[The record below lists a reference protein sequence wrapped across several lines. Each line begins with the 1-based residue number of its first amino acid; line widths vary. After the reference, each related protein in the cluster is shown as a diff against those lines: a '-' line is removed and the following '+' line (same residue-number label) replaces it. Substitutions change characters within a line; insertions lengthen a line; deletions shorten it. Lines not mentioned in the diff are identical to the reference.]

1 MIFRKE
7 HGPAN
12 VATAIERKSRFTLLF
27 RNNDRRSKP
36 LMGRLIDLLSPLP
49 QPARRSLTFA
59 CAASAWAASAWANW
73 CRSTARSIAGSRTAG
88 RPTCFWCS
96 STPAPSRP
104 AEASTPTAG
113 RSSSLGADS
122 MPAWAR
128 RLASVIRSRLS
139 KKAASRTPT
148 SASGADWLATST

>member
-59 CAASAWAASAWANW
+59 CAASAWANW
-73 CRSTARSIAGSRTAG
+73 CRMTSTA
-88 RPTCFWCS
+88 WY
-96 STPAPSRP
+96 
-104 AEASTPTAG
+104 
-113 RSSSLGADS
+113 
-122 MPAWAR
+122 
-128 RLASVIRSRLS
+128 
-139 KKAASRTPT
+139 SRTPL
-148 SASGADWLATST
+148 S